1 MQVAGCHASWLA
13 TDDRPNRTSWLNC
26 STSQREKLIPGG
38 RRTTTPII
46 PQRGEPGS
54 PPHPETGAKDHR
66 LGCSL
71 CGTRACGGLGF
82 NKEGTYNRMI
92 VSPLF
97 EVSTRGGSRT
107 HTPLRARDFES
118 RVSANSTTL
127 ATESVT
133 VECIKSTPRTTIS
146 SISTRPMICKR
157 AAALFENDLPTYLEI
172 RRHNPTYRSSL
183 RPAQRN
189 Q

>member
-13 TDDRPNRTSWLNC
+13 TDDRPNRHSWLNC

-38 RRTTTPII
+38 RRTTALII
-46 PQRGEPGS
+46 RQRGEPGS

-66 LGCSL
+66 LGYSL
-71 CGTRACGGLGF
+71 CGTRTCGGLGF

-92 VSPLF
+92 VSPFF
-97 EVSTRGGSRT
+97 EASTRGGSRT

-133 VECIKSTPRTTIS
+133 VECIKSTPPYDYFKYLNETDDLQAGCRTL
-146 SISTRPMICKR
+146 RK
-157 AAALFENDLPTYLEI
+157 
-172 RRHNPTYRSSL
+172 RSSNL
-183 RPAQRN
+183 SRN
-189 Q
+189 AATQPNLPE